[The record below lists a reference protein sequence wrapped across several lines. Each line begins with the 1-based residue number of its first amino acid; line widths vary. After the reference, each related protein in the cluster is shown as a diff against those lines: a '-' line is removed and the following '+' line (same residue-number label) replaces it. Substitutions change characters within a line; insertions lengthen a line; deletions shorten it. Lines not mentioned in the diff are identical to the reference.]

1 MPNPIEIQVKFYA
14 TFRNLVGGNKNL
26 TVENVS
32 TVSELL
38 KKVFELHPDLRVGL
52 LGEDG
57 DIRSFVAIMVNGRD
71 IRHLDGIETRISD
84 GDSLDIFPP
93 VAGGALT
100 GPKSVVS
107 KISIRGLPEWLI
119 EEYFQELGG
128 RIQKQTDDLPRVTG
142 DSWSADWSQHKAKV
156 KGSPRMNLTQFD
168 LVIEGSEGH
177 VVHQIMESFMR
188 KAQRG
193 GG

>member
-38 KKVFELHPDLRVGL
+38 KKVFEQHPDLRVGL

-93 VAGGALT
+93 VAGGAPP
-100 GPKSVVS
+100 GP
-107 KISIRGLPEWLI
+107 
-119 EEYFQELGG
+119 
-128 RIQKQTDDLPRVTG
+128 
-142 DSWSADWSQHKAKV
+142 
-156 KGSPRMNLTQFD
+156 
-168 LVIEGSEGH
+168 
-177 VVHQIMESFMR
+177 
-188 KAQRG
+188 
-193 GG
+193 